1 MIKNTFK
8 REGRWDSVGLGCSSC
23 QFFKSP
29 AKWPDQNHEIYC
41 NSHNVPLTIEL
52 GKNNYMEGEWFCKN
66 FKDNGKSLKNAVR
79 HFEEIENSLSDGILY
94 HFGKINDDLKEVNLN
109 QLKKK

>member
-8 REGRWDSVGLGCSSC
+8 REGRWDSIGLSCSSC

-41 NSHNVPLTIEL
+41 KFHNVSLAIEL
-52 GKNNYMEGEWFCKN
+52 RENNFMGGEWFCKN
-66 FKDNGKSLKNAVR
+66 FNDNGKSLKNAVK
-79 HFEEIENSLSDGILY
+79 HFEEIKGSLTDGILY
-94 HFGKINDDLKEVNLN
+94 RFEKINEGLKEVNLN
-109 QLKKK
+109 QFKK